1 MNKDT
6 IFELIV
12 QHTREVVP
20 ELEAH
25 EFIHKDSLRE
35 LGANSVDRAEIIQL
49 TLESLSLDVPKI
61 ELFGAQNIEQLVDL
75 FYEKL

>member
-12 QHTREVVP
+12 KHTREVIP
-20 ELEAH
+20 ELEGHA
-25 EFIHKDSLRE
+25 FSRTDALKE
-35 LGANSVDRAEIIQL
+35 LGANSVDRAEIVQL
-49 TLESLSLDVPKI
+49 TLEALSLDVPKI
-61 ELFGAQNIEQLVDL
+61 ELFGAQNIDQLVDL